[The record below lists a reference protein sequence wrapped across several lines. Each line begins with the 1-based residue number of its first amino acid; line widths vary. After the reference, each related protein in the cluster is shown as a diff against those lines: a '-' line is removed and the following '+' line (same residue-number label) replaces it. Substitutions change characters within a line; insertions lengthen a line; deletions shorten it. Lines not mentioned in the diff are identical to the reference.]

1 MPGKA
6 LHHRF
11 PRSPGTAT
19 KRSPLPWAIWCRPS
33 LPARSHMHCDRLQ
46 VHDRL
51 VKGASDSD
59 KQFESLVF
67 PEHAA
72 PRVSIVIPAHNK
84 FPVTYH
90 CLSSLLLAG
99 NKATF
104 EVIVVD
110 DGSKDETTDIPNL
123 VKGIKYVRNDE
134 AQGFIRACN
143 LGGEQA

>member
-1 MPGKA
+1 MIRRPPIFTRTDTLFPYTTLFRSARGHLVQAEPSSTQPHA
-6 LHHRF
+6 LRQ
-11 PRSPGTAT
+11 
-19 KRSPLPWAIWCRPS
+19 L
-33 LPARSHMHCDRLQ
+33 LQ

-123 VKGIKYVRNDE
+123 VKGIK
-134 AQGFIRACN
+134 
-143 LGGEQA
+143 

>member
-1 MPGKA
+1 MIRRPPIFTRTDTLFPYTTLFRSARGHLVQAEPSSTQPHA
-6 LHHRF
+6 LRQ
-11 PRSPGTAT
+11 
-19 KRSPLPWAIWCRPS
+19 L
-33 LPARSHMHCDRLQ
+33 LQ

-110 DGSKDETTDIPNL
+110 DEIG
-123 VKGIKYVRNDE
+123 
-134 AQGFIRACN
+134 RAHV
-143 LGGEQA
+143 